1 MCLRSRISLSFSPL
15 PATVRKLIVCTSE
28 MSISLILPE
37 LSKSKISLVTNSLLF
52 SADLLLL
59 KKAGSSSFVKGRA

>member
-1 MCLRSRISLSFSPL
+1 MCLRSSISLSFSPL
-15 PATVRKLIVCTSE
+15 SATVRGLIVCTSE
-28 MSISLILPE
+28 MSTSLILPE

-59 KKAGSSSFVKGRA
+59 KKAGSGSFVKGRA